1 MICMQLKMFNVL
13 QSIIIVSMIYART
26 TTFSIKF
33 ILGKMKFPVFSLI
46 IIFPR
51 NVVFGDIMFSTATQ
65 PPHRRRPPPHHRIIS
80 LLAR

>member
-1 MICMQLKMFNVL
+1 MPV
-13 QSIIIVSMIYART
+13 SIVIASFGVDC
-26 TTFSIKF
+26 
-33 ILGKMKFPVFSLI
+33 GI

-65 PPHRRRPPPHHRIIS
+65 PHRRRPPPPPPPPHHRIIS